1 MAKPKQ
7 YKETESLPDILHED
21 AGVYEVMSV
30 LRRGITFSDFLQ
42 IVHESLLTMQEWA
55 EILHVDARTLQRY
68 RVGNL
73 TFAPLQSEKILEI
86 KILNRLGAETFGDA
100 VRFDTWLNANNIS
113 LGGVRPKDLLDN
125 AFGIALIKDELIRIQ
140 YGILA

>member
-7 YKETESLPDILHED
+7 YIQTESLPDILHED

-68 RVGNL
+68 RVSNL

-86 KILNRLGAETFGDA
+86 KILNKLGVETFGDV

-125 AFGIALIKDELIRIQ
+125 AFGIALIKDELLRIQ
-140 YGILA
+140 YGVLA